1 MEHAQKKKTS
11 KPYSPEFRERAVR
24 LAMEHRDDYQSEAAA
39 LTAIAGK
46 LGCSPD
52 SLRVWMRQV
61 QRDGGEQPGPTGVE
75 IARIKELERENREL
89 RQANEILRK
98 ASALFCPGG
107 ARPPVSQIID
117 FIEESREAFG
127 VEPIC
132 RALQFAPST
141 YYDRRAIARDPD
153 RASARAKSDAA
164 LSLKIDAAWDANRK
178 LYGARKVWHVLRR
191 QGEYAAR
198 CTVERLMR
206 RLGLR
211 GVVRGK
217 KVITTNPDASLP
229 CPDDKVNRLFMAD
242 RPNKLWVSDFT
253 YVPTWSGTV
262 YVAFVIDVFARRIVG
277 WRTSTSMKTQFV
289 LDALDQA
296 IWQRKTPDNKSLVH
310 HSDRGSQYLSIKY
323 TERLAEAEIDLSV
336 GTVGDAYDNAL
347 AECVIGLFKTEVINQ
362 IGPWKSMREVEWET
376 LKWVDWYNNR
386 RLLGPIG
393 YIPPAEAEEA
403 FYANL
408 NTLDMV
414 A

>member
-1 MEHAQKKKTS
+1 M
-11 KPYSPEFRERAVR
+11 
-24 LAMEHRDDYQSEAAA
+24 M
-39 LTAIAGK
+39 
-46 LGCSPD
+46 
-52 SLRVWMRQV
+52 
-61 QRDGGEQPGPTGVE
+61 
-75 IARIKELERENREL
+75 
-89 RQANEILRK
+89 
-98 ASALFCPGG
+98 
-107 ARPPVSQIID
+107 D
-117 FIEESREAFG
+117 FIEESREAHG

-141 YYDRRAIARDPD
+141 YYDRRAIMLDPD

-164 LSLKIDAAWDANRK
+164 MSVKIDATWDANRK
-178 LYGARKVWHVLRR
+178 LYGARKIWHVLRR
-191 QGEYAAR
+191 QGEDVAR

-206 RLGLR
+206 RLGIR

-217 KVITTNPDASLP
+217 KVITTNPDTSLP

-277 WRTSTSMKTQFV
+277 WRASTSMKTQFV

-296 IWQRKTPDNKSLVH
+296 IWQRKTPDNKSLIH

-376 LKWVDWYNNR
+376 LKWIDWYNNR

>member
-1 MEHAQKKKTS
+1 M
-11 KPYSPEFRERAVR
+11 
-24 LAMEHRDDYQSEAAA
+24 M
-39 LTAIAGK
+39 
-46 LGCSPD
+46 
-52 SLRVWMRQV
+52 
-61 QRDGGEQPGPTGVE
+61 
-75 IARIKELERENREL
+75 
-89 RQANEILRK
+89 
-98 ASALFCPGG
+98 
-107 ARPPVSQIID
+107 D

-132 RALQFAPST
+132 KALQFAPST
-141 YYDRRAIARDPD
+141 YYDRRAIVRDPE
-153 RASARAKSDAA
+153 RSSRRAKSDAA
-164 LSLKIDAAWDANRK
+164 MSLRIDGAWEDNRK
-178 LYGARKVWHVLRR
+178 LYGARKIWHVLRR
-191 QGEYAAR
+191 DGQDVAR

-206 RLGLR
+206 ALGIR

-217 KVITTNPDASLP
+217 RVVTTNPDTSLP
-229 CPDDKVNRLFMAD
+229 CPDDKVNRLFKAD

-277 WRTSTSMKTQFV
+277 WRVSTSMTTKFV

-296 IWQRKTPDNKSLVH
+296 IWQRKTLDNKSLVH

-323 TERLAEAEIDLSV
+323 TERLAQAEIDLSV

-386 RLLGPIG
+386 RLLGSIG
-393 YIPPAEAEEA
+393 YITPAEAEEA